1 MTYESAP
8 SATEPAAP
16 SRPGEAGRGQLRP
29 RGSNHVGMRQYN
41 ERVLLQAIR
50 LHGELPKAE
59 LARLTHLSNQTVS
72 MIVNALLED
81 GLVVKREPLRGRIGQ
96 LGQEGQRFQQREV
109 VLQRVGVADVERE
122 EAGPA
127 DFVDE
132 PGEAGAGV
140 SDQEEQRHGTVSL
153 LRRWAI
159 GDGRWAGH
167 AGFRLQASGSGLP
180 ASGGVGFRALGARR

>member
-1 MTYESAP
+1 VTYESAP
-8 SATEPAAP
+8 SATEPAS

-96 LGQEGQRFQQREV
+96 PSVPIALNP
-109 VLQRVGVADVERE
+109 D
-122 EAGPA
+122 
-127 DFVDE
+127 
-132 PGEAGAGV
+132 GAY
-140 SDQEEQRHGTVSL
+140 
-153 LRRWAI
+153 
-159 GDGRWAGH
+159 
-167 AGFRLQASGSGLP
+167 
-180 ASGGVGFRALGARR
+180 ALGVDKRPTWRARDLGDIESLDGGS